1 MIIQR
6 ASALFL
12 CGSSLIFLCSCAS
25 NVGTRFSMPDVD
37 KLQFGKMQTS
47 DASTLF
53 GKPNSTKINVT
64 PDGNY
69 EFYKY
74 DNAKV
79 GLIYV
84 SERVLLLEFKD
95 GKLNGYYSWS
105 SFNED
110 KTKLDLKNLGK
121 LRAGLGKLTK
131 DDVLQMV
138 GKPNSKALCPSMID
152 EFKEKCAKNIEV
164 WGWFMRDRSGFNP
177 AIFNWSALYIS
188 FDASGNISSV
198 EAENT
203 NEKPYK

>member
-1 MIIQR
+1 M
-6 ASALFL
+6 
-12 CGSSLIFLCSCAS
+12 SC
-25 NVGTRFSMPDVD
+25 
-37 KLQFGKMQTS
+37 
-47 DASTLF
+47 
-53 GKPNSTKINVT
+53 
-64 PDGNY
+64 
-69 EFYKY
+69 
-74 DNAKV
+74 
-79 GLIYV
+79 
-84 SERVLLLEFKD
+84 
-95 GKLNGYYSWS
+95 YSWS

-152 EFKEKCAKNIEV
+152 EFKEKCAKNTEV
-164 WGWFMRDRSGFNP
+164 WGWYMRDRSGFNP